1 MQGQDQNQQASSKRQ
16 AAYSIRNRARLIHD
30 AQEVLAV
37 IGLEATMEQVAA
49 HIGVSPTTIY
59 KYFGSKEALL
69 SEAFL
74 QIWEE
79 WLTWSHEAET
89 PCESLE
95 SLVVTSRKFVR
106 VKQTHPFFGKV
117 LRKVLGNSEFLVNE
131 LSGPSKVA
139 LRSLAKK
146 GEIAGDDLDIKVLL
160 WSQAEAGIFSGVHA
174 TEVLTPTEADYALGL
189 SLKLFNVSDDK
200 IEKWLS
206 KDLKLTVATSE

>member
-1 MQGQDQNQQASSKRQ
+1 MQGHYQNHQPSSKRQ

-117 LRKVLGNSEFLVNE
+117 LRKVLGNPEFLVNE

-139 LRSLAKK
+139 LRNLAKK

-200 IEKWLS
+200 IQKWLS
-206 KDLKLTVATSE
+206 KDLKLTAVTSE